1 MKSTN
6 GMLKLIQPL
15 RLTLVLTLLSATLAH
30 NTNST
35 INSSADHLNLDSAAL
50 NQSAIQ
56 ANSSLP
62 QKSLSDVH
70 PIDISQV
77 NCFSDDELHLHINSF
92 VHTNTLEAY
101 YESCIKDCDTQR
113 SQSLSAGLD
122 DDL

>member
-30 NTNST
+30 NTNYT
-35 INSSADHLNLDSAAL
+35 INSSADHLNLDSIAL

-62 QKSLSDVH
+62 
-70 PIDISQV
+70 
-77 NCFSDDELHLHINSF
+77 
-92 VHTNTLEAY
+92 
-101 YESCIKDCDTQR
+101 
-113 SQSLSAGLD
+113 
-122 DDL
+122 